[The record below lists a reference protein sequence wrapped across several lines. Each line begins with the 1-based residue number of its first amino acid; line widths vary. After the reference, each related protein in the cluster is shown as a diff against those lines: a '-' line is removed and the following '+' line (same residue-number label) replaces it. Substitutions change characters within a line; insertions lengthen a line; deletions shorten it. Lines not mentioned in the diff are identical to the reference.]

1 MSFIENKYYRCYLRI
16 IDNAKNRILDKD
28 GYVEKHHILPK
39 SMGGS
44 NKKENIIALTAKE
57 HYVCH
62 VLLTKCTT
70 GYYLKLMRYALGK
83 FIQSNKYQKR
93 NFTARQ
99 YQNIRESI
107 SLARTGTTFSDESK
121 KKMSNSA
128 KNRIPWNKGLKG
140 VIVHSKE
147 SNLKRS
153 NTLKGRPISEEQKN
167 KISNSK
173 IGKPSGMIG
182 KSHSEE
188 TKQKMREA
196 FLRRTNKE
204 F

>member
-70 GYYLKLMRYALGK
+70 VYYLKLMRYALGK

>member
-1 MSFIENKYYRCYLRI
+1 
-16 IDNAKNRILDKD
+16 
-28 GYVEKHHILPK
+28 
-39 SMGGS
+39 MGGS
-44 NKKENIIALTAKE
+44 NKKENLVALTAKE
-57 HYVCH
+57 HYICH
-62 VLLTKCTT
+62 VLLTKCTE
-70 GYYLKLMRYALGK
+70 GFYLKLMQYALGK
-83 FIQSNKYQKR
+83 FIQSSKYQKR

-99 YQNIRESI
+99 YQRIRESI

-182 KSHSEE
+182 NSHSEE

-196 FLRRTNKE
+196 FLKRTNKK
-204 F
+204 